1 MVKHQEVP
9 DNEANFEGVEEG
21 EDDSDLGYIL
31 PPRLVEPSKTTWRI
45 FSGRGVIPPNY
56 GKITQKL
63 TPTRQRRPKMDGF
76 FLPKVT
82 VFFSETLISEEQ

>member
-1 MVKHQEVP
+1 MNSAMVNHQEVP

-56 GKITQKL
+56 GKITQKID
-63 TPTRQRRPKMDGF
+63 PNEAK
-76 FLPKVT
+76 KA
-82 VFFSETLISEEQ
+82 

>member
-1 MVKHQEVP
+1 MINSMMVKHQEVP

-45 FSGRGVIPPNY
+45 FSGRGVTPPIM
-56 GKITQKL
+56 GKSPKKL

-76 FLPKVT
+76 FFTKSNC
-82 VFFSETLISEEQ
+82 FF